1 MEKERDGFPLT
12 SIREIN
18 ILLSFGHKNVVD
30 VSEVV
35 VGDSLDQ
42 VFMVME
48 FMEHD
53 LKELMDSM
61 TEPFTV
67 AEVRPLHVYWGNL
80 VRSLQEGV
88 ACDWGSDE
96 QLEVSL
102 NNMTRCL
109 TPMLLC
115 KPPILLN
122 CFSKNPRGT
131 SEIICA
137 ALALLSR
144 KGCNRQPAG
153 ALAGSKLLADR
164 RRRTI
169 RGLMAHPFS

>member
-18 ILLSFGHKNVVD
+18 ILLSFGHRNVVD

-67 AEVRPLHVYWGNL
+67 AEVRPLSICCENL
-80 VRSLQEGV
+80 GSSL
-88 ACDWGSDE
+88 
-96 QLEVSL
+96 
-102 NNMTRCL
+102 
-109 TPMLLC
+109 
-115 KPPILLN
+115 
-122 CFSKNPRGT
+122 
-131 SEIICA
+131 
-137 ALALLSR
+137 
-144 KGCNRQPAG
+144 
-153 ALAGSKLLADR
+153 
-164 RRRTI
+164 
-169 RGLMAHPFS
+169 